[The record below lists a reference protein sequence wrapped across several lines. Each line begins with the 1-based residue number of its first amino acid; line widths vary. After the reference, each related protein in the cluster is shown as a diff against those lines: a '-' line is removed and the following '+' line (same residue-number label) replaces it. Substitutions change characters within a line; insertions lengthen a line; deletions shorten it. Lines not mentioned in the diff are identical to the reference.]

1 MFQYWKY
8 YIVVST
14 IVVGFNGCTNFS
26 SINEA
31 LKPRQIDTYNTSKAF
46 EAMKAHWPS
55 EFWWRSY
62 QDEQLNNLI
71 EIGLENSPNIAIVS
85 ARIKQA
91 GAYMQ
96 GTKSQLL
103 PHIGANA
110 SASSDKLSYNHVT
123 PSYMVPQQWNDYGQ
137 ASLSMSWEI
146 DFWGKNRAA
155 LAAATSEFEA
165 IQAEK
170 KQAELIIASAIATS
184 YAQLTQL
191 YTLRDT
197 INASLKI
204 KQNILEHVGKKYTV
218 GLENKSSVSDAKA
231 KYTNTLG
238 ELQAIDEQI
247 ALTKN
252 QIAALLGEGP
262 DKGLEIHRPHIN
274 IENKYELPHELALDL
289 LGRRP
294 DIVSAKLQVEAKDS
308 KIKQKKA
315 AFYPN
320 INLSAMIGLQSLGL
334 DNLTKSGSDIGS
346 VGPAIY
352 LPIFTGGRL
361 EADLKS
367 SEASYDEAVAN
378 YNNTVVHALQD
389 VADTGVSQK
398 SLSLQIKT
406 AQEGLDAAQT
416 SYDVTNNRYKQGV
429 SNYIE
434 VLYASDNVYTAQKY
448 LVMLKTKS
456 LILDIAMKRALGGG
470 YIVEKNN

>member
-8 YIVVST
+8 YSVVSII
-14 IVVGFNGCTNFS
+14 IVAFNGCANFS
-26 SINEA
+26 SNDEA
-31 LKPRQIDTYNTSKAF
+31 LKPKPIDVYQTSKSF
-46 EAMKAHWPS
+46 EATQSHWPS
-55 EFWWRSY
+55 ELWWKSY
-62 QDEQLNNLI
+62 HDEQLNTLI
-71 EIGLENSPNIAIVS
+71 ASGLENSPNIAIVS

-91 GAYMQ
+91 SAYTQ
-96 GTKSQLL
+96 SANSQLL
-103 PHIGANA
+103 PQVGANA
-110 SASSDKLSYNHVT
+110 SVSSDKLSYNYVT
-123 PSYMVPQQWNDYGQ
+123 PSFMAPQKWNDYGQ
-137 ASLSMSWEI
+137 AALSISWEI

-155 LAAATSEFEA
+155 LATATSEFEA

-170 KQAELIIASAIATS
+170 KQAELILASAIATS
-184 YAQLTQL
+184 YAQLVQL
-191 YTLRDT
+191 YAIRDM
-197 INASLKI
+197 IDESLKI
-204 KQNILEHVGKKYTV
+204 KQKILERIEEKYTI

-231 KYTNTLG
+231 RHTNTYG
-238 ELQAIDEQI
+238 ELEAIDEQI

-262 DKGLEIHRPHIN
+262 DKGLDIKRPRIN
-274 IENKYELPHELALDL
+274 VENKYELPHELALNL

-294 DIVSAKLQVEAKDS
+294 DIVSAKLQVEAKNS

-346 VGPAIY
+346 VGPALY

-367 SEASYDEAVAN
+367 AEASYDEAVAN
-378 YNNTVVHALQD
+378 YNSTVVHALQN
-389 VADTGVSQK
+389 VADIGVSQK
-398 SLSLQIKT
+398 SLSLQIKK
-406 AQEGLDAAQT
+406 AQEGVDATQT
-416 SYDVTNNRYKQGV
+416 SYDITHNRYKQGI

-434 VLYASDNVYTAQKY
+434 VLYANDNLYTAQKY
-448 LVMLKTKS
+448 LVSLKTKS

-470 YIVEKNN
+470 YLMEINN